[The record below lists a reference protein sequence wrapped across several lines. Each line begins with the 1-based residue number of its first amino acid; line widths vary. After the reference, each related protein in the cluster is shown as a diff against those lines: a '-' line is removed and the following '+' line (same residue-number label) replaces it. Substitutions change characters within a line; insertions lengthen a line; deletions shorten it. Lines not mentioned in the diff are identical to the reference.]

1 MCFFAAPGFPKTPA
15 AFGMPQ
21 PRGAPVRPA
30 AGRPVEMPA
39 VSRDSKLF
47 RDLTSRLAVALVVLL
62 ISGLLAA
69 TLVRMAPGFGM
80 DERMLDVRLG
90 SGSLQAIERQGVE
103 NSNILNYYGRYLR
116 QLSRGDLGVSRS
128 NGRPVRELLSERLVL
143 SLQSVASGLGLAWMA
158 ALSVVAILELAHRGV
173 NEALASLVAGALLC
187 TPAALVALACV
198 YIGATP
204 AAAIAVIL
212 FPRIFRYVRD
222 VVRQAGAAPHVMTAH
237 AFGLHP
243 ARILA
248 VHVVPP
254 VLPELLALAGIS
266 VSMALGS
273 MIPVEALCDSPGVG
287 QLVWQAAMARDLP
300 VLVNVTLL
308 LTALTIAANLLAD
321 TARFAREGQA

>member
-1 MCFFAAPGFPKTPA
+1 MSAA
-15 AFGMPQ
+15 
-21 PRGAPVRPA
+21 RRY
-30 AGRPVEMPA
+30 
-39 VSRDSKLF
+39 SNLF
-47 RDLTSRLAVALVVLL
+47 RDLTSRIAVALVVLL

-80 DERMLDVRLG
+80 DERMLDARLA
-90 SGSLQAIERQGVE
+90 SSSLQAIERQGAE
-103 NSNILNYYGRYLR
+103 HSNILRYYAQYLQ
-116 QLSRGDLGVSRS
+116 QLSRGDFGISRS
-128 NGRPVRELLSERLVL
+128 TGRPVRELLSERLAL
-143 SLQSVASGLGLAWMA
+143 SLRSVVAGLGLAWML
-158 ALSVVAILELAHRGV
+158 ALMAVTVLELSHRSV

-204 AAAIAVIL
+204 AAAIAAIV

-222 VVRQAGAAPHVMTAH
+222 VVRQAGAAPHVLTAH

-243 ARILA
+243 VRILA
-248 VHVVPP
+248 FHVAPP
-254 VLPELLALAGIS
+254 VLPELLALGGIS

-273 MIPVEALCDSPGVG
+273 MVPVEALCDSPGVG

-308 LTALTIAANLLAD
+308 LAAFTIGANLLAD
-321 TARFAREGQA
+321 TARSAREVQA